1 MPEINYDKFEK
12 SLRRLEE
19 RYRYYQEN
27 KNSISTDINFLESVE
42 ESCIQRFEICFEML
56 HVHLKKYLESEG
68 MVDLPTAPKK
78 LFRIAAQNKTI
89 HEVEDWIGF
98 LEKRN
103 NSSHDYSG
111 KKAKDSLAVI
121 PEFIE
126 DAKALLNLMIDSDD
140 SK

>member
-1 MPEINYDKFEK
+1 MSEINYDKFEN
-12 SLRRLEE
+12 SLKRLEE
-19 RYRYYQEN
+19 RYKYYQEN
-27 KNSISTDINFLESVE
+27 KDNIASDINFIESVE

-68 MVDLPTAPKK
+68 IIDLPTAPKK

-89 HEVEDWIGF
+89 HEVEEWINF

-111 KKAKDSLAVI
+111 KKAKESLDVI

-126 DAKALLNLMIDSDD
+126 DAKELLTLMIKSNE